1 MSSVFALHCIDDGG
15 AMEKIVRQTL
25 LFDFYGELL
34 NEHQKSVYGDI
45 ISSDLSY
52 SEFAAENNISR
63 QAVFDMVKRCNEKL
77 EAYENK
83 LGLVEKFL
91 TVRNRVEE
99 LSEII
104 SGMKDDCQD
113 KKLEKI
119 YDDLIEKSEKI
130 IDEF

>member
-1 MSSVFALHCIDDGG
+1 
-15 AMEKIVRQTL
+15 
-25 LFDFYGELL
+25 
-34 NEHQKSVYGDI
+34 
-45 ISSDLSY
+45 
-52 SEFAAENNISR
+52 
-63 QAVFDMVKRCNEKL
+63 MVKRCNEKL

-104 SGMKDDCQD
+104 SGMKDDCKD
-113 KKLEKI
+113 KNLEKI
-119 YDDLIEKSEKI
+119 YDELIEKSEMI

>member
-1 MSSVFALHCIDDGG
+1 
-15 AMEKIVRQTL
+15 MEKIVRQTL

-34 NEHQKSVYGDI
+34 NEHQKSVYGDL

-77 EAYENK
+77 EAYEDK

-99 LSEII
+99 LSDII
-104 SGMKDDCQD
+104 SGMKDLCED
-113 KKLEKI
+113 KGLVKK
-119 YDDLIEKSEKI
+119 YDELIEKSEKI

>member
-1 MSSVFALHCIDDGG
+1 
-15 AMEKIVRQTL
+15 MEKIVRQTL

-34 NEHQKSVYGDI
+34 NEHQKNVYGDI

-77 EAYENK
+77 EAYEDK

-99 LSEII
+99 LSDII
-104 SGMKDDCQD
+104 SGMKDLCED
-113 KKLEKI
+113 KGLVKK
-119 YDDLIEKSEKI
+119 YDE
-130 IDEF
+130 